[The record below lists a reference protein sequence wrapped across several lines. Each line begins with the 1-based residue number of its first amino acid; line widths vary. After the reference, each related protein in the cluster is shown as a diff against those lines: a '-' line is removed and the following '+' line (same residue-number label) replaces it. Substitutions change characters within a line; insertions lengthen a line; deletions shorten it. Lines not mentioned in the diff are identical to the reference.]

1 MPHRNI
7 DAQTP
12 LLCDFHVEDAS
23 EEFGPTWSVRF
34 AEDEAAPI
42 VIDAG
47 ADMYDQQV
55 EEQMAA
61 AAALVRKLRFAT
73 RVLST
78 M

>member
-12 LLCDFHVEDAS
+12 LLWDFHVEDAS
-23 EEFGPTWSVRF
+23 EESGPTWSVRF

-47 ADMYDQQV
+47 TDMYDQQV

-61 AAALVRKLRFAT
+61 AAALVRKLRFAR